1 MLCQEARGQE
11 IWRCQWEK
19 FPNAMP
25 EQPGLHKLHPNN
37 LPVLCAAPTEYDYLF
52 SENGL
57 VAYKEGKVL
66 AIQSLKKHLGEDK
79 LKELINFVLHYIADL
94 DIPIKRGT
102 FIEFRNGMLNVSPI
116 GRNCSQEERDEFEEY
131 DLKAGV
137 RCAPICY
144 IASLV
149 GREIDRATCARTG
162 RGTLRGSIPR
172 ASYMM
177 CHCHTAGKSLIC
189 PACPFSLFCN
199 CKLLSTLRFCF
210 PPACIAARLSCNTA
224 VILAIILRVMVTVRL
239 VNFLTCADMKMPEIE
254 MSFLIG
260 CRKKFVGT
268 LREKFGHLNLV
279 YSIGGQ
285 ISFDVFPE
293 VHPCSIAF

>member
-1 MLCQEARGQE
+1 
-11 IWRCQWEK
+11 
-19 FPNAMP
+19 MP

-149 GREIDRATCARTG
+149 GREIDRASCARTG

-177 CHCHTAGKSLIC
+177 CHCHTAGKSLTC

-199 CKLLSTLRFCF
+199 CKLLSTLRF
-210 PPACIAARLSCNTA
+210 
-224 VILAIILRVMVTVRL
+224 
-239 VNFLTCADMKMPEIE
+239 
-254 MSFLIG
+254 
-260 CRKKFVGT
+260 
-268 LREKFGHLNLV
+268 
-279 YSIGGQ
+279 
-285 ISFDVFPE
+285 
-293 VHPCSIAF
+293 